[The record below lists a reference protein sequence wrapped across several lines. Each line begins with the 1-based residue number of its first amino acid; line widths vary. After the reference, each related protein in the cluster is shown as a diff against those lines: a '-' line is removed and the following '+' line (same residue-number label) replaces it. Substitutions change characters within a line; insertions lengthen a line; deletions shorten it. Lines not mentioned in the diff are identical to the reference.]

1 LIEFDHAEYLR
12 QQVFHHGRSLHDMI
26 RLHILHVC
34 DLGARDKLSEAKE
47 HCMSVL
53 RELGEALPK
62 NPTKLHV
69 LLAVLKSRRKV
80 RGMSDEALL
89 CLPNMSDVDKLAV
102 MQILNVMFLNVYFID
117 PLLTALVAVRMVS
130 LSLDYGL
137 SSISSAGFAFY
148 GVLSCSCRVDTEFGY
163 RCGQL
168 ALRVLEKFKCAEFVP
183 RVYAPVYGFINSW
196 KFEFSAA
203 LEPLKYA
210 YDVGL
215 ETGDIEFAMVNASLF
230 GVSLLVFTWGNAFPV
245 THLGF
250 PLSDH
255 VLHHGEVPGVLR
267 KPNRFFCGSAGVAQS
282 REFSLDVAIRAA
294 TD

>member
-1 LIEFDHAEYLR
+1 
-12 QQVFHHGRSLHDMI
+12 
-26 RLHILHVC
+26 
-34 DLGARDKLSEAKE
+34 
-47 HCMSVL
+47 MSVL

-89 CLPNMSDVDKLAV
+89 RQPNMSDVDKLAV
-102 MQILNVMFLNVYFID
+102 MQVLNVIFLNVYFTD
-117 PLLTALVAVRMVS
+117 PLLAPLVAVRMVT

-148 GVLSCSCRVDTEFGY
+148 GVLSYKCGGGTAFSF

-168 ALRVLEKFKCAEFVP
+168 ALRLLEKFKCAEFVP

-215 ETGDIEFAMVNASLF
+215 ATGDIEFAMVNASLF
-230 GVSLLVFTWGNAFPV
+230 GVSVFFLPFDNAWLPGRLPWLDFFVSIWPSMRGSPWHTAKAKSLLSYKCWSRVIE
-245 THLGF
+245 LG
-250 PLSDH
+250 LSRRYDH
-255 VLHHGEVPGVLR
+255 
-267 KPNRFFCGSAGVAQS
+267 CS
-282 REFSLDVAIRAA
+282 
-294 TD
+294 T